1 MLKFNKLTSIFK
13 SDRKK
18 MWNARDELKY
28 KVTSDLQ
35 TPTLAKYTEW
45 NLLILPRNKKF
56 PNVFDIKVKTKKSQL
71 VN

>member
-1 MLKFNKLTSIFK
+1 
-13 SDRKK
+13 
-18 MWNARDELKY
+18 MWNTRDELKY

-35 TPTLAKYTEW
+35 TPTLAKSTEW
-45 NLLILPRNKKF
+45 NQLILPRNKKF